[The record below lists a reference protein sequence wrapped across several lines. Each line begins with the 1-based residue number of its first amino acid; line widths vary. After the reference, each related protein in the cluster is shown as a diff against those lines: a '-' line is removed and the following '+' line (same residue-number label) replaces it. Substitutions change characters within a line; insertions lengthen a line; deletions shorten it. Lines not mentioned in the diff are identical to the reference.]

1 MIDIDQT
8 ENVDA
13 LSEDM
18 ESDNLNICQSETY
31 QNDCASGLIQIDL
44 RNILTG

>member
-13 LSEDM
+13 LSEGM
-18 ESDNLNICQSETY
+18 ESDLNICQSETY
-31 QNDCASGLIQIDL
+31 QNDCTSGLIQIDL
-44 RNILTG
+44 RNLLTG